1 MKKSKSKST
10 DIVTDNIGGF
20 DVFRDVFY
28 PKEIEIHL
36 QELDLIYTVTDPLG
50 IDRESVLLEVRKED
64 PGSIVCTDS
73 GRIQITIPY
82 TGTIQEFLNRLQM
95 ELEGMGYP
103 PAKVAENSA
112 MLNACRTTHIFCR
125 PNCPPGRRTKQENR
139 LVFPSA
145 RAARPEFSNV
155 KRMPNYSYFLPSEL
169 SAGQTDQTGEQVGVP
184 QCKGGYEKGF

>member
-145 RAARPEFSNV
+145 RAAMKKGFRPCRVCLPTEGEPWVWLKF
-155 KRMPNYSYFLPSEL
+155 FLPRIFSKTL
-169 SAGQTDQTGEQVGVP
+169 SSQIM
-184 QCKGGYEKGF
+184 